1 MSQVETPRRG
11 RPVVFT
17 GKLAETVV
25 KVIRKHG
32 ITKGQE
38 ELAKKGVKI
47 SLPTMTKLAKAH
59 NITFTRG
66 RPRKAG

>member
-1 MSQVETPRRG
+1 MSEATVKRG

-25 KVIRKHG
+25 KYIRKHG

-38 ELAKKGVKI
+38 ELAKKGIKV
-47 SLPTMTKLAKAH
+47 SLPTMTKLAKA
-59 NITFTRG
+59 NDITFSRG